1 MGGQFLADHHP
12 GDSAGARTDADADAE
27 EPGSGKAAALPPADR
42 LLRNALGTKSLVMVG
57 LPGVG
62 KSSVGR
68 RLANRLGVS
77 FVDADTEIE
86 KAAGMPITEI
96 FAKHGEPA
104 FREGEQRV
112 IARLLDNGPQV
123 LATGGGAYM
132 AAETREAIARRG
144 IAIWLDAAT
153 EVLVARIAK
162 RTHRPMFIG
171 VDPQAKVLEL
181 RALRDPM
188 FAKADIH
195 VRSSAGPHERVVRQ
209 ILATIRDQFGA
220 EPNNRNEAP

>member
-1 MGGQFLADHHP
+1 MGGRTVADTHDELPDEADEAP
-12 GDSAGARTDADADAE
+12 GDSEPDPAGA
-27 EPGSGKAAALPPADR
+27 ALRER
-42 LLRNALGTKSLVMVG
+42 LGARSLVMVG

-68 RLANRLGVS
+68 RLAQHLGLH

-86 KAAGMPITEI
+86 KAAGMTISEI

-112 IARLLDNGPQV
+112 IARLLEDGPQV

-132 AAETREAIARRG
+132 APETRAAIAQHG
-144 IAIWLDAAT
+144 LAIWLDAT
-153 EVLVARIAK
+153 TDVLVSRIAK
-162 RTHRPMFIG
+162 RTTRPMFVG
-171 VDPQAKVLEL
+171 VDPRQKVLEL
-181 RALRDPM
+181 RALRDPT

-195 VRSSAGPHERVVRQ
+195 VTSSAGPHERVVRR
-209 ILATIRDQFGA
+209 IMDAVRRHYAAAPTSSKSPCATQQKA
-220 EPNNRNEAP
+220 AP